1 MIPLLLI
8 WGIGSEHNG
17 YLVNWRNWGHQDIL
31 LSGMPG
37 LGWPLPFLPLTF
49 GFVPTGSGFLD
60 SSGNPMKAMPFLSLR
75 TRGQLRCVWWS
86 RCSTWPW
93 ALDGSRSRVPLAIS
107 GTTRGF
113 QTQVFGWG
121 DCGQAVVLSVQII
134 DPSTGDYKDFSLATP
149 AKQTGAC
156 LCSKFWTS
164 VLVWGWWK
172 ELLKSTSDAGLLH
185 NGLPAPS
192 QVKSCC
198 LSFAEADPQPRTL
211 PGILSLFLPHTLCV
225 LTYNSPCPIRF
236 LVSVILFLGLQLC
249 IRHAAHL

>member
-60 SSGNPMKAMPFLSLR
+60 SSGNPMKVMPFLSLR
-75 TRGQLRCVWWS
+75 TRGQLCCVWWS

-113 QTQVFGWG
+113 QTQVFGWW
-121 DCGQAVVLSVQII
+121 DCGQGCGTQCAGYWSQH
-134 DPSTGDYKDFSLATP
+134 
-149 AKQTGAC
+149 
-156 LCSKFWTS
+156 
-164 VLVWGWWK
+164 WW
-172 ELLKSTSDAGLLH
+172 LQG
-185 NGLPAPS
+185 
-192 QVKSCC
+192 
-198 LSFAEADPQPRTL
+198 FL
-211 PGILSLFLPHTLCV
+211 PGYPCKADRSLSL
-225 LTYNSPCPIRF
+225 
-236 LVSVILFLGLQLC
+236 
-249 IRHAAHL
+249 